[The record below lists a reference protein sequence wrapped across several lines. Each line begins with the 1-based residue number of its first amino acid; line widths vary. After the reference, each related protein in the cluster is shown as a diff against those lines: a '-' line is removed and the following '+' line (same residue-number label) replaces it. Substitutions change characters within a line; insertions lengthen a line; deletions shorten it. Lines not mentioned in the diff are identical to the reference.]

1 MADGFGSQR
10 RWFKFLTRTY
20 NNILSRLLYTDII
33 EDWTLDFLFK
43 KFSKEIRNEIFHHL
57 NLPSILFHFL
67 RCKRFCD
74 TIPNKCMKCSRVGLL
89 VDSLWQP
96 YLDYFDDNE
105 ISKDNCSFFKENM
118 LVDLDVFQSKANDY
132 FRRYST
138 IRYNRHWHCL
148 FYKEIHYCDDLLSI
162 FCSHLIRLFLNTFS
176 SIAQRFFLSNSSQ
189 EEFIREV
196 IAEAI
201 HFFFK
206 FYTSI

>member
-74 TIPNKCMKCSRVGLL
+74 TIPNKCMKCSRVSLP

-96 YLDYFDDNE
+96 YFNYFE
-105 ISKDNCSFFKENM
+105 ITIISTYIQVILMKVLLNC
-118 LVDLDVFQSKANDY
+118 D
-132 FRRYST
+132 
-138 IRYNRHWHCL
+138 
-148 FYKEIHYCDDLLSI
+148 
-162 FCSHLIRLFLNTFS
+162 
-176 SIAQRFFLSNSSQ
+176 
-189 EEFIREV
+189 
-196 IAEAI
+196 
-201 HFFFK
+201 
-206 FYTSI
+206 